1 VPHVDRAVPS
11 GIREAVARPGSP
23 LDPVVRSRMEARL
36 GHDFHRVRVHADE
49 QAAASNAAIGARA
62 YTLGNHVAF
71 ARNAYA
77 PTTVEGQAVIAHE
90 LAHVAQSGHRD
101 VGPERELRLSSPHDA
116 AEQAA
121 ESAARVA
128 MLGQSVPVARPA
140 SSGATVF
147 RDNGERGG
155 KVEDEAH
162 ACKLI
167 FAELGPT
174 PMYHIVKRLDR
185 SDVTELSTLRQHSAL
200 AEPYGRERLE
210 LAMNVI
216 WYAKFARGVLAEW
229 RPKLQADIE
238 RIVPKATHGDQYDA
252 LTAVLNRPGIQ
263 APAPP
268 AATGAPATAPAGGKR
283 GASSGKTAAPS
294 EEEMGK
300 WSEKKRQKWQGWLD
314 TRDAKVQTFGA
325 GGYDDYVANMLV
337 SGGSVFGRGIPA
349 SNPVHPLFLDRL
361 EAASVKAR
369 SAIGSD
375 EFGIRNISGQDNR
388 PGNHAWGL
396 AVDID
401 AEANPYILNEAQDVG
416 IDERVAPV
424 YQRIAQVLLHRDSVI
439 TRPTP
444 KTKKDPGAKSGLEGA
459 SYTKLAEESDAM
471 VAYFSVL
478 PEPPPVATPGKGKKA
493 AAPAALPA
501 PRTLT
506 SVKIDPADV
515 AALDKATVQADSD
528 ILTGKGM
535 RKGTS
540 GDFPFEGAGAGRW
553 RDPRRGFL
561 SIRKEVVDALRGE
574 GLRWGATDFPGAS
587 GDVMHFDD
595 NDRHA
600 DYVAYG
606 KAHPTAKR
614 GGGKD

>member
-1 VPHVDRAVPS
+1 VRQVDRVAPS
-11 GIREAVARPGSP
+11 SVREVVASPGSA
-23 LDPVVRSRMEARL
+23 LDPVVRGRMEARL

-49 QAAASNAAIGARA
+49 HAAASTEAIGARA
-62 YTLGNHVAF
+62 YTLGHHVVF
-71 ARNAYA
+71 ARHAYA
-77 PTTVEGQAVIAHE
+77 PTTARGQALIAHE
-90 LAHVAQSGHRD
+90 LAHVAQWGDRD
-101 VGPERELRLSSPHDA
+101 VGRERELRLSSPHDA

-121 ESAARVA
+121 ESAAQVA
-128 MLGQSVPVARPA
+128 MLGQPAPVAQAA

-147 RDNGERGG
+147 RDNGEGG
-155 KVEDEAH
+155 AKVDDQAE
-162 ACKLI
+162 ACKRI

-174 PMYHIVKRLDR
+174 PMYHIVKRLEG
-185 SDVTELSTLRQHSAL
+185 SEKTELSTLRQHSAL
-200 AEPYGRERLE
+200 AEPYGRERLV
-210 LAMNVI
+210 LAMDVV
-216 WYAKFARGVLAEW
+216 WYAKFARGGLSEM
-229 RPKLQADIE
+229 RPMLQAEID
-238 RIVPKATHGDQYDA
+238 RIVPKATHGDQYEA
-252 LTAVLNRPGIQ
+252 LTAVLHRPRIQ
-263 APAPP
+263 AAP
-268 AATGAPATAPAGGKR
+268 TGAPTPGKR

-300 WSEKKRQKWQGWLD
+300 WSEKKQKKWKGWLD

-325 GGYDDYVANMLV
+325 ADYDDYVGNTLV
-337 SGGSVFGRGIPA
+337 SGGSVFGRSIPA

-361 EAASVKAR
+361 EAASAKAR
-369 SAIGSD
+369 TAIGSD
-375 EFGIRNISGQDNR
+375 DFGVRSISGQDNR

-401 AEANPYILNEAQDVG
+401 PDANPYILNEAGDVG

-424 YQRIAQVLLHRDSVI
+424 YQRIAQALLHRDSVI

-444 KTKKDPGAKSGLEGA
+444 KTKQDPGSKSGLEGA

-478 PEPPPVATPGKGKKA
+478 PTPPPAAAPAKGKKA

-506 SVKIDPADV
+506 SVKIEPADI
-515 AALDKATVQADSD
+515 AALDKARVQADSD
-528 ILTGKGM
+528 ILAGKGE

-540 GDFPFEGAGAGRW
+540 GDLPFEGAGAGRW

-614 GGGKD
+614 GGAKD